1 MERERVYFEKGDH
14 ARIDGKMQLH
24 SPEVK
29 PADYVNLLIDKK
41 QMGLA
46 CENSWGAIALPQ
58 YRLPY
63 GDYTFRFKMIPVSNN
78 F

>member
-1 MERERVYFEKGDH
+1 M
-14 ARIDGKMQLH
+14 
-24 SPEVK
+24 K